1 MKTITYSLK
10 FNFFFLLFLISS
22 VVLSQSIATYDITF
36 TSVWNAADHG
46 TLPPNPHWSD
56 LDGATHN
63 SSVTFLEMGEMAS
76 PGIKFVAEEG
86 GNSTFMGEVTTAIT
100 GGTADQWLQE
110 SFSGGALGSATL
122 SNIEVSEDFPLL
134 SLASMIA
141 PSPDWFIGINGFSL
155 LDGGNNWKTGI
166 IIIDMFPYDAGTDS
180 GTGYTSADL
189 VTMPQGDIT
198 SLVNVSPFGSNK
210 IGTLTITLKSV
221 LSADDF
227 DTLNSVRIF
236 PIPTKGKLTIS
247 NIQNKNVSTVEVY
260 STLGQ
265 LVNHLNLKEG
275 LSFVDLNLET
285 LHNGMYLLKIN
296 TVEGQSK
303 TQKLVVQ

>member
-1 MKTITYSLK
+1 
-10 FNFFFLLFLISS
+10 
-22 VVLSQSIATYDITF
+22 
-36 TSVWNAADHG
+36 
-46 TLPPNPHWSD
+46 
-56 LDGATHN
+56 
-63 SSVTFLEMGEMAS
+63 
-76 PGIKFVAEEG
+76 
-86 GNSTFMGEVTTAIT
+86 
-100 GGTADQWLQE
+100 
-110 SFSGGALGSATL
+110 
-122 SNIEVSEDFPLL
+122 
-134 SLASMIA
+134 MIA
-141 PSPDWFIGINGFSL
+141 PSPDWFIGINSFSL
-155 LDGGNNWKTGI
+155 LDAGNNWKTGTI
-166 IIIDMFPYDAGTDS
+166 MIDMFPYDAGTDS

-210 IGTLTITLKSV
+210 IGRLTITLKSV

-236 PIPTKGKLTIS
+236 PNPTKGKLTIS

-265 LVNHLNLKEG
+265 LVNHVNLKEG

-285 LHNGMYLLKIN
+285 LHNGIYLLKIN